1 MFFESAGAASTPLS
15 HGSTLK
21 DPDSPEAPC
30 GPNASQDQ
38 NRPAAAADRE
48 ERLARRARRRA
59 RARRILD
66 TSVPSPCVSIC
77 QTDPRDDTCIGCAR
91 HIDEI
96 RDWPILSAEEKRA
109 ILAQLPDRWAAK
121 AKA

>member
-1 MFFESAGAASTPLS
+1 MLFESTGAGSPPVS

-30 GPNASQDQ
+30 GPNASQDPD
-38 NRPAAAADRE
+38 RPAAAAARE
-48 ERLARRARRRA
+48 DRLARRARRRA
-59 RARRILD
+59 RARRVLD

-96 RDWPILSAEEKRA
+96 RDWPILTAEEKRS
-109 ILAQLPDRWAAK
+109 ILAQLPARCAAK